1 MKLVIAV
8 VEDDDTPALVEE
20 LTENKF
26 QATKLASTG
35 GFLMQGN
42 TTLLMGID
50 DNRVEDVLD
59 LIRRICVGGK
69 KLIPRTTSDLPS
81 AINLPIEV
89 EAGGAIV
96 FVVDIED
103 FFKL

>member
-42 TTLLMGID
+42 TTLLMGVDEGRI
-50 DNRVEDVLD
+50 EDVLD
-59 LIRRICVGGK
+59 VIRGTCVRRK
-69 KLIPRTTSDLPS
+69 KLLPHTTSELPS

-96 FVVDIED
+96 FVVDIKE